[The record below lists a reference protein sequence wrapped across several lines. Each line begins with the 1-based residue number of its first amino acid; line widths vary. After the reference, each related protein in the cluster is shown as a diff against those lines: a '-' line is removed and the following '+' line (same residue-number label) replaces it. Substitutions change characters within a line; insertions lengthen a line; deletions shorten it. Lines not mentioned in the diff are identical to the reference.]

1 MIFCAPLYFLISK
14 SFHIKF
20 LFCRFT
26 QNKLESMNM
35 KTISD
40 FIQNMLGFGPEIQGK
55 ILSTIIFVVIWFLL
69 DRLLKKLIFDKID
82 DYTLR
87 YQWQKIVK
95 YITAIIMIMLLTK
108 IWFGAFESIGTY
120 LGLVSAGLAIAFKDL
135 LVNLAGWVFIMIRKP
150 LTVGD
155 RVQIGDVTGD
165 VIDIR
170 IFQFSVIEI
179 GNWVDADQSTG
190 RIIHIPNGIVF
201 VKPQAN
207 YTAGFEYIWNE
218 IPVLLTFESDWKKA
232 KEILID
238 AVNKHA
244 VHLSQDAQKQIKEAA
259 KKFLIFYKNLTPIV
273 YTSVKDSGVQLS
285 MRYLCHARRR
295 RTTEE
300 LIWEEV
306 LEQFAKHKDIDFAYP
321 TQRFYNNINEGK
333 DAT

>member
-1 MIFCAPLYFLISK
+1 
-14 SFHIKF
+14 
-20 LFCRFT
+20 
-26 QNKLESMNM
+26 M
-35 KTISD
+35 KNISD
-40 FIQNMLGFGPEIQGK
+40 FIENILGFSPATQEK
-55 ILSTIIFVVIWFLL
+55 LLSSIIVIVIWLIF
-69 DRLLKKLIFDKID
+69 DKLLKKVVFEKID

-95 YITAIIMIMLLTK
+95 YVTVIFAIILLTK

-155 RVQIGDVTGD
+155 RVEIGEVTGD

-190 RIIHIPNGIVF
+190 RIIHIPNGVVF
-201 VKPQAN
+201 SKPQAN

-218 IPVLLTFESDWKKA
+218 IPVLVTFESDWKKT
-232 KEILID
+232 KEILLD

-244 VHLSQDAQKQIKEAA
+244 VHLSKDAEKQIKEAA
-259 KKFLIFYKNLTPIV
+259 KKFLIFYNKLTPIV
-273 YTSVKDSGVQLS
+273 YTSVRDSGVMLTI
-285 MRYLCHARRR
+285 RYLCHVRRR
-295 RTTEE
+295 RATEE
-300 LIWEEV
+300 LVWEEV

-321 TQRFYNNINEGK
+321 TTRYYNNIGEGK
-333 DAT
+333 EGTKPTK